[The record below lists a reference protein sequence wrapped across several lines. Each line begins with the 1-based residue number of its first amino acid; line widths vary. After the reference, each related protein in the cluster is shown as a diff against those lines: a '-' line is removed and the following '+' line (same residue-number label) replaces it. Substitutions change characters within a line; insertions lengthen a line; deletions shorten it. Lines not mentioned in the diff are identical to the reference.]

1 MEDHAVGH
9 DNRSMSSGHLEHAK
23 LTHLVDLTIIRR
35 HLRVEST
42 LSTFF
47 AVVEK
52 EGLRELVESSF
63 NQLIR

>member
-1 MEDHAVGH
+1 
-9 DNRSMSSGHLEHAK
+9 MSSGHLEDAK

-52 EGLRELVESSF
+52 EGLRELVESSV
-63 NQLIR
+63 NQLKR

>member
-9 DNRSMSSGHLEHAK
+9 DNRSMSSGHLEDAK

-35 HLRVEST
+35 HLRVVSA

-52 EGLRELVESSF
+52 EGLRELVESSA
-63 NQLIR
+63 NQLKR